1 MNNIKETIRQLA
13 QGGRQTV
20 SLVCTV
26 DAVDK
31 TARTVDCT
39 PLDESAPLLGV
50 NLQANQESTFGVV
63 AFPKVGSYVVVGFVA
78 DGAAG
83 VVLLTDEVESV
94 EVVISG
100 DTARISADKDG
111 VRVLM
116 GDDTSAEL
124 TKEGITL
131 NGGGFGGMVKVEE
144 LTGRINTIENDI
156 NELKNIFSA
165 WVVVPQDG
173 GAALSA
179 LAGNWAG
186 NLLTLTQRGDYE
198 NEKVKHG

>member
-13 QGGRQTV
+13 QGGRQSV

-100 DTARISADKDG
+100 DTARISAGKDG
-111 VRVLM
+111 VRLLM

-131 NGGGFGGMVKVEE
+131 NGGCFGGTVKVEQ
-144 LTGRINTIENDI
+144 LTERINAIERDI
-156 NELKNIFSA
+156 NDLKSVFSG
-165 WVVVPQDG
+165 WVAVPQTAVRPCPPP
-173 GAALSA
+173 AAAWSA
-179 LAGNWAG
+179 TPLE
-186 NLLTLTQRGDYE
+186 LTQRGDYE